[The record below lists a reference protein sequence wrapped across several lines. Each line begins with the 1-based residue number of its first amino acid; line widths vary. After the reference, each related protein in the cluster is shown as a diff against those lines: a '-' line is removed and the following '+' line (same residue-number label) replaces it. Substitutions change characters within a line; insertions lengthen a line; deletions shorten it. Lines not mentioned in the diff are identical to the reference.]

1 MRHAKLWFISI
12 DFISVCFSR
21 QNDALHLLFD
31 EQQKLLNCIQ
41 VSEIRGAL
49 KSLLLVTLEDTFFV
63 QDKTKN
69 TGPIDQERSVYST
82 NNTNKKEG
90 PSLQ

>member
-1 MRHAKLWFISI
+1 MRHATLWFISI

-49 KSLLLVTLEDTFFV
+49 KSLLLVTLEDAFV

-69 TGPIDQERSVYST
+69 TGSIDQERSVYST